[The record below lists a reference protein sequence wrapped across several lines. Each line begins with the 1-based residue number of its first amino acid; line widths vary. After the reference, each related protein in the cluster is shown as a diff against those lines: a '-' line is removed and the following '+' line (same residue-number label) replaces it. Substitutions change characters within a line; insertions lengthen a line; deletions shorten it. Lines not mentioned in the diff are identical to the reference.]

1 MEGLDIMVTKWVL
14 EMRHAKRAAR
24 VSCFSFMR
32 IIRRL
37 VPFYGKRSKLKEL
50 KLLKSSSYFV
60 SDRAKSP
67 VKCLMYACCIC
78 GHRKLISRAV
88 VGVGGLSGICILN
101 TSDAAED

>member
-14 EMRHAKRAAR
+14 EMCHAKKIAR
-24 VSCFSFMR
+24 VSCFSFTR

-60 SDRAKSP
+60 TDRVKRP
-67 VKCLMYACCIC
+67 VKCPMHVCCIC
-78 GHRKLISRAV
+78 GRCAPIPRAV
-88 VGVGGLSGICILN
+88 VGVGGLSGIKHP
-101 TSDAAED
+101 